1 MAYDLEEQEQLDALK
16 AWWNTHGNN
25 VMLAVTALCVVFAAF
40 QGWKYY
46 QHKQSVEASAQYEA
60 LVQLDIKD
68 TKQVRSISGQLMDK
82 YAGTPYAARAA
93 LMAAR
98 ANYEAGDAKS
108 AHAQAEWAMKHA
120 KEDAVK
126 SIAQLQLAGL
136 LLDEKKYDEALK
148 TLAEKYD
155 PAYDGL
161 ISDLKGDILAAQ
173 GKKSDARKA
182 YAEALASFDAK
193 SKFRKYT
200 EQKLDAL
207 GS

>member
-25 VMLAVTALCVVFAAF
+25 VMLAVAALCVGFAGY

-46 QHKQSVEASAQYEA
+46 QHKQSLEASAQYETLA
-60 LVQLDIKD
+60 QLDIKD
-68 TKQVRSISGQLMDK
+68 TKQVRAISAQLMDK
-82 YAGTPYAARAA
+82 YSGTPYAARAA

-108 AHAQAEWAMKHA
+108 AHAQAEWALAHA
-120 KEDAVK
+120 KEDSIK
-126 SIAQLQLAGL
+126 TIAQLQLASL
-136 LLDEKKYDEALK
+136 LLDEKKYDDALK
-148 TLAEKYD
+148 TLSEKHD
-155 PAYDGL
+155 SAFDGL
-161 ISDLKGDILAAQ
+161 VADLKGDVLTAQ
-173 GKKSDARKA
+173 GKKDDAKKA
-182 YAEALASFDAK
+182 YVEALANFDQK
-193 SKFRKYT
+193 SRFRKIT

>member
-1 MAYDLEEQEQLDALK
+1 MAYDLEEQEQLDALR
-16 AWWNTHGNN
+16 AWWQRHGNN
-25 VMLAVTALCVVFAAF
+25 VLLAVGALALAFAGY

-46 QHKQSVEASAQYEA
+46 QHKQNLQASAQYEA
-60 LVQLDIKD
+60 LTQLDVKD
-68 TKQVRSISGQLMDK
+68 VKQVRTLSAQIMQN

-108 AHAQAEWAMKHA
+108 AASQVEWALEHSEEGA
-120 KEDAVK
+120 IK

-136 LLDEKKYDEALK
+136 QFEQKKYDEALK
-148 TLAEKYD
+148 TLEKSHD
-155 PAYDGL
+155 AAYDGVM
-161 ISDLKGDILAAQ
+161 SDLKGDILTVQ
-173 GKKSDARKA
+173 GKPAEAKKA
-182 YAEALASFDAK
+182 YQDALA
-193 SKFRKYT
+193 KFEPDSRLRKFT